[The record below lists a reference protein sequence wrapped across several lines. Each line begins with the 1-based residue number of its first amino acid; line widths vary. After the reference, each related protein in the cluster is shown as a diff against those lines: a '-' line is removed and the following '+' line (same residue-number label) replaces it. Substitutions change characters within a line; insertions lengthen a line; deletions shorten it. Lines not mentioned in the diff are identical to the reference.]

1 MPLTP
6 TKKAGRP
13 AEVRYNHNHDPV
25 TGRFVSSSGVSKR
38 YSNGGA
44 KTVDK
49 SGKRD
54 IMKIGIDNVTG
65 ETATIDK
72 EKFTEYA
79 LNPQKQPDKAKA
91 FKEALGYD
99 LSNYQLLEKEIR
111 KQFNKDKLIP
121 KDENKQGKKYKL
133 VMNIPGVNGK
143 TAKVLTAWIDD
154 VNDKKDFHLTTLYI
168 DK

>member
-1 MPLTP
+1 MTP
-6 TKKAGRP
+6 TTKAGRP
-13 AEVRYNHNHDPV
+13 AELRYNHNHGED
-25 TGRFVSSSGVSKR
+25 GRFVSASIVLKR
-38 YSNGGA
+38 FSNGGA
-44 KTVDK
+44 KPVDK

-72 EKFTEYA
+72 DKFTEYA
-79 LNPQKQPDKAKA
+79 LNPKKQPDKAKA
-91 FKEALGYD
+91 FKDALGYD

-111 KQFNKDKLIP
+111 KQFNKDKLTLNG
-121 KDENKQGKKYKL
+121 ENKQGKKYEF
-133 VMNIPGVNGK
+133 VMNITGVNGK

-154 VNDKKDFHLTTLYI
+154 VNDKKDFHLTTLHI